1 MKPNPFTTCLLIAYA
16 LSAAN
21 LSAAQYFI
29 DAVAGSDNAD
39 GQSEATA
46 WQSLDPI
53 NQYNFAPGDTI
64 HLRAGQAFNGQI
76 RPTVSGEPG
85 APIRLTA
92 YGEGAR
98 PQIHG
103 EGKYMATVRLE
114 NLSHWIIDGIE
125 ITNTGPQPKPNRQGI
140 HILAKNAGTIRDITI
155 RNCTIRDVNGS
166 ISKSKGGGGAI
177 MWEVVAAEA
186 DSNFDGL
193 LIQNCTILRTDR
205 DGIKGRRSPWRS
217 DSPLS
222 TNVVVRGNV
231 IKDIGGDGIVP
242 IGTEGALIE
251 YNRIYG
257 ARQRIDAS
265 TPKMNRYTA
274 ASAGIWP
281 WSSNNTLIRFNE
293 VWGYAGTFDGQAYD
307 ADYDCDGTVFEYNF
321 SSDNAGGFFLICS
334 DAKSER
340 SGASIGNTNTV
351 VRHNISLNDHLRGF
365 VIAGPVRDV
374 RIYENIVVNTI
385 EEEFPLIV
393 DTDWGRHAVSVDV
406 RDNLFFT
413 KGTAR
418 LYRGTGDGGGLGLKK
433 YKAPINPAT
442 IRLSGNGYFNVASH
456 SEPHQKVLPADA
468 TLGDL
473 VQMVSDDPGVE
484 ANFDHLFE
492 FLKASENW
500 STIEAAL

>member
-1 MKPNPFTTCLLIAYA
+1 MNPIPLVSFLLVI
-16 LSAAN
+16 SAICTVK
-21 LSAAQYFI
+21 LGAADYYI
-29 DAVAGSDNAD
+29 DVEQGSNESS
-39 GQSEATA
+39 GQDQAA
-46 WQSLDPI
+46 PWQSLEPVNRYD
-53 NQYNFAPGDTI
+53 FAPGDTI

-76 RPTVSGEPG
+76 RPTASGAAG
-85 APIRLTA
+85 APIRLTS
-92 YGEGAR
+92 YGEGAK
-98 PQIHG
+98 PQVHG
-103 EGKYMATVRLE
+103 EGVFMATVRLE

-140 HILAKNAGTIRDITI
+140 HILAKNAGTMRDITI

-177 MWEVVAAEA
+177 MWEAISTER
-186 DSNFDGL
+186 DSKFDSL
-193 LIQNCTILRTDR
+193 LIENCIILRTDR

-242 IGTEGALIE
+242 IGTEGALVE

-265 TPKMNRYTA
+265 TPKMNQYTS

-293 VWGYAGTFDGQAYD
+293 VWCYAGTFDGQAYD

-334 DAKSER
+334 DAQSEK

-351 VRHNISLNDHLRGF
+351 VRRNISLNDHLRGF

-374 RIYENIVVNTI
+374 SIYENIVFNTI
-385 EEEFPLIV
+385 EAEFPLIV
-393 DTDWGRHAVSVDV
+393 DTDWGRHAVSVAV

-413 KGTAR
+413 KGAGKI
-418 LYRGTGDGGGLGLKK
+418 YRGTNDGRGLGLKK

-442 IRLSGNGYFNVASH
+442 IRLSGNGYFNVVAH
-456 SEPHQKVLPADA
+456 SEPNQRALPAEA
-468 TLGDL
+468 TLSEL
-473 VQMVSDDPGVE
+473 VQMVSDDPEVQ

-492 FLKASENW
+492 FLAASEHW
-500 STIEAAL
+500 AIIKKEL